1 MTTKD
6 RIAAEALSQFN
17 QKGINQVG
25 VREIA
30 RSLDISPGNM
40 SYHFPKKE
48 DLLLYILKSYGQ
60 ENERLRANYMS
71 EEPSIEGF
79 TSLFKNLFENQ
90 YEHRGI
96 FAELVEVN
104 RVLEAQTDF
113 NYLEGQNARIKE
125 LNGMIKELQRVDV
138 LKEGNEVKSHLVSFL
153 TLFGR
158 FWIAEA
164 FLSDRIDNKHEII
177 KHYLDILRNQLKPYV
192 TD

>member
-6 RIAAEALSQFN
+6 KIAAEALSQFN
-17 QKGINQVG
+17 QKGLHQVG

-30 RSLDISPGNM
+30 RRLQMSPGNM

-60 ENERLRANYMS
+60 ENEKLRTKYMS
-71 EEPSIEGF
+71 EEPSIDGF
-79 TSLFKNLFENQ
+79 ISMFRYLFENQ

-113 NYLEGQNARIKE
+113 NYQEGQNARIEE
-125 LNGMIKELQRVDV
+125 LNEMVTQLQQAGI
-138 LKEGNEVKSHLVSFL
+138 LKNGDNVRSHLVSFL

-164 FLSDRIDNKHEII
+164 FLSDKINDKKNIID
-177 KHYLDILRNQLKPYV
+177 HYIEVLRGQLKLYLA
-192 TD
+192 